1 MMPSKKQLISDLGEK
16 KLINR
21 IIKRTKD
28 LQSNYFFKDP
38 KINYS
43 LGDDAALID
52 LSDIRN
58 RDNSFLVLTS
68 DMLLEK
74 SHFPSQMT
82 PQDRGWK
89 IVTVNVSDIAA
100 MGAIPHGLILSMG
113 LPPDMELNYFDDLIE
128 GVLEACQYYRLP
140 LVGGDT
146 NESSQLVLSGTIIGS
161 VEKSKAMLKTGARE
175 GDLLAV
181 TGDLGLAA
189 AGFEILFSSPEQQDR
204 IKEII
209 PEIHIQKFIKHA
221 IKPQAKL
228 KEGIIAANS
237 GEITAATDISD
248 GLVSELEEIIK
259 AGKKTSKTLGVRIWE
274 EKIPIT
280 LELKKLAE
288 YFTIDPLSWALYF
301 GEDFELLFS
310 IKKDAL
316 EFLKDKINLIVV
328 GEVTSTG
335 FMEIVNKKGET
346 KILTPGGYQH
356 LGG

>member
-28 LQSNYFFKDP
+28 LQSSYFFKDP

-52 LSDIRN
+52 LSDIKN
-58 RDNSFLVLTS
+58 KDNFLVLTS

-82 PQDRGWK
+82 AQDRGWK

-113 LPPDMELNYFDDLIE
+113 LPPDMELSYFDDLIE
-128 GVLEACQYYRLP
+128 GILEACKYYQLP

-146 NESSQLVLSGTIIGS
+146 NESSQLVLSGTVIGS

-189 AGFEILFSSPEQQDR
+189 AGFEILFSSHKQQDR

-209 PEIHIQKFIKHA
+209 PELHIQKFIKHA

-237 GEITAATDISD
+237 DKITAATDISD

-259 AGKKTSKTLGVRIWE
+259 AAKKTSKTLGVRIWE

-280 LELKKLAE
+280 PELKKLAK
-288 YFTIDPLSWALYF
+288 YFKIDPLSWALYY

-310 IKKDAL
+310 IKKDSL
-316 EFLKDKINLIVV
+316 EFLKDKINLIVL